1 MAVAVL
7 KKQKVYT
14 GKKLERSNSQATL
27 LIDSDATTVAIISER
42 YLHAGVIKEL
52 LELLDQH
59 INTKTHEVRGSKIM
73 NANLV
78 PVP

>member
-14 GKKLERSNSQATL
+14 GEKLERHNSQATL
-27 LIDSDATTVAIISER
+27 LIDSDATTVAILSER
-42 YLHAGVIKEL
+42 YLHAGIIKEL

-59 INTKTHEVRGSKIM
+59 INTQTHEVQVSKIM
-73 NANLV
+73 NGNLV